1 MKYCSFLHAV
11 CLAFLGVSFVA
22 CGGEIIREETIVDGE
37 NIFAEEVDSL
47 DELPA
52 CTAKRAGMLSKVE
65 DSYYACYS
73 RVWRAVE
80 KIVQSSCD
88 IQTCSEKTDGQV
100 YYVEQDEKA
109 LQCRSG
115 SWYESDGTKLSKT
128 ETAKCSDIRD
138 DVVTVSSIDS
148 LKSCT
153 AKREGNLAYV
163 MDVLYVCSSRR
174 WQKQVEVDGKNA
186 GSSSSSAFSGTSS
199 TLSSSSSVDDGYIEK
214 DDDDSGE
221 EGGSTIENSTT
232 LLPPAGFYSGIEI
245 PVPVPESGGNI
256 RCTTNG
262 AAPTISSPTIS
273 TPLSITKNTVVRCT
287 EFVGSEPVRTSTQ
300 TYFIGENVTMPVV
313 AISVDP
319 YEMFDSRVGYYS
331 QGVSYCSE
339 PCYEANYWQDR
350 ELPVHVEFFENG
362 SSTVAK
368 NWEIDAGISIIGQWS
383 RYRAKKSVAIKM
395 KKEYQD
401 GRLKYPLFKTRP
413 EAKKFKAF
421 NLRNGGNRF
430 VGDYIEDPMLT
441 SLMEGSSVDYQRS
454 RQVVVY
460 YNGSFHGI
468 YDMRE
473 RLNEHFIETNY
484 GIDSKQVDMVKHV
497 GTEVTASGGTAD
509 AYLNLLNFVHTS
521 NFSGANNQKYSQIV
535 TMMDVGNFAD
545 YMAAEIYIHNGDW
558 PNNNVRAW
566 RTADQPFKFP
576 IFDVDHGFGWDWAVS
591 GFSNSTNMFRWI
603 NAGGGNNCTGLNCF
617 AEIYIKLIQNPDFKR
632 LFINHSAVMLDYYLT
647 YDRVV
652 AATNAMT
659 ASIGTVEMQRDQ
671 QLYPRTEHVFD
682 ATGSTLISYAYSRTS
697 TVKSEYRAEFDLGSD
712 ISVTIAS
719 QGSGKVLVD
728 GMTLPST
735 NYTGKFFAGNDM
747 LLEAVASGTAM
758 FTGWT
763 DGNTQNPRLVS
774 PVNGDKFTAKFQ

>member
-1 MKYCSFLHAV
+1 MMKLEKKIVVLFFAS
-11 CLAFLGVSFVA
+11 LALLTA
-22 CGGEIIREETIVDGE
+22 CGDDNSTSKPEESGAVIGPDGKVIPDSILMSDSLYTWYLDMLAKGIDPLSPNSSAESGKDSPKSSNSANSGSSGKNGDGDEKVITGDDGE
-37 NIFAEEVDSL
+37 EKED
-47 DELPA
+47 
-52 CTAKRAGMLSKVE
+52 TKV
-65 DSYYACYS
+65 
-73 RVWRAVE
+73 R
-80 KIVQSSCD
+80 
-88 IQTCSEKTDGQV
+88 
-100 YYVEQDEKA
+100 
-109 LQCRSG
+109 
-115 SWYESDGTKLSKT
+115 
-128 ETAKCSDIRD
+128 
-138 DVVTVSSIDS
+138 
-148 LKSCT
+148 
-153 AKREGNLAYV
+153 
-163 MDVLYVCSSRR
+163 
-174 WQKQVEVDGKNA
+174 
-186 GSSSSSAFSGTSS
+186 
-199 TLSSSSSVDDGYIEK
+199 
-214 DDDDSGE
+214 
-221 EGGSTIENSTT
+221 
-232 LLPPAGFYSGIEI
+232 LLPPAGFYSGELTI
-245 PVPVPESGGNI
+245 PVPEAMNGGKIYCSFDGSANYDQEF
-256 RCTTNG
+256 TE
-262 AAPTISSPTIS
+262 PVTITRN
-273 TPLSITKNTVVRCT
+273 TPVRCA
-287 EFVGSEPVRTSTQ
+287 EFVDGEKVRESSHTF
-300 TYFIGENVTMPVV
+300 FINEIVNMPVV

-319 YEMFDSRVGYYS
+319 VAMFDPQTGYYS
-331 QGVSYCSE
+331 QGVGYCSE
-339 PCYEANYWQDR
+339 PCYAANYWKDI

-362 SSTVAK
+362 SQSAK
-368 NWEIDAGISIIGQWS
+368 KDWQIDAGLSIIGQWS

-401 GRLKYPLFKTRP
+401 GRLKYALFKTRP
-413 EAKKFKAF
+413 EANKFKAF

-484 GIDSKQVDMVKHV
+484 GIDSKQVDMVKHGGDSLSV
-497 GTEVTASGGTAD
+497 SGGTPD
-509 AYLNLLNFVHTS
+509 AYMHLLDFVHTS
-521 NFSGANNQKYSQIV
+521 NFSGTSNSAYSQV
-535 TMMDVGNFAD
+535 TTLMDVGNFAD

-558 PNNNVRAW
+558 PDNNVRAW

-576 IFDVDHGFGWDWAVS
+576 IFDVDHGFGWDWAVA
-591 GFSNSTNMFRWI
+591 GFSNSTNMFSWI
-603 NAGGGNNCTGLNCF
+603 KRGGHSGCNGKNCF

-659 ASIGTVEMQRDQ
+659 ASIGSAEMQRDQ
-671 QLYPRTEHVFD
+671 QLYPRIEHSFD
-682 ATGSTLISYAYSRTS
+682 ATGATLISYASTRTS
-697 TVKSEYRAEFDLGSD
+697 TVRSEYRTEFGLGSD

-735 NYTGKFFAGNDM
+735 NYTGKFFGGNDM

-774 PVNGDKFTAKFQ
+774 PKDGDKFTAKFQ